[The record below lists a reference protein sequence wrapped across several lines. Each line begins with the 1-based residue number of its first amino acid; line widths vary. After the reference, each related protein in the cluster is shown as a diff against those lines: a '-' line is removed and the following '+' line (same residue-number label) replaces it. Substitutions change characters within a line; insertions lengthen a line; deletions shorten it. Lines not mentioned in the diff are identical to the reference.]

1 MMEAYL
7 AHVRRD
13 GSAEQTVAEHL
24 RHVGDL
30 MAEFA
35 AGIGLSATARLI
47 GLLHD
52 LGKCTQE
59 FADYLAYC
67 RQNPDDHSR
76 RGTVDHATAGGQL
89 LRRRYGA
96 HSEEGQ
102 LAADMAALV
111 IFSHHSGLMNYVDK
125 KGCADFLRRVEKDD
139 LLERVDL
146 AYYYREI
153 IGEEALDRLFA
164 EAVGEFSALDARIQ
178 SCASEETENYHFAW
192 GMVHKLLFSMLVDA
206 DRLDSAEFELDVR
219 WTQEWHTE
227 MLWDEFSVNLEKKLK
242 SFPMPQ
248 KETAKKIAG
257 LRQKISDDCLRAAQN
272 APGIYKLSVPTGGGK
287 TLAGMRFALR
297 HAQLYGKKRIIF
309 VIPYTSIIEQN
320 AKEIRDIFDC
330 DEAILEHHSNVLP
343 EGIAGEDSESMD
355 WRRLLTERWD
365 VPVIFTTQ
373 VQFLNALFAGD
384 GSSMR
389 RLHALEDSILIFD
402 EIQTLPVR
410 CTHLFNAAM
419 NFLQSFCRVTAVLCT
434 ATQPPLERM
443 ECPLALGREAELTS
457 DVAAVFEGFRRVR
470 IENCCRVGG
479 VSVDEIAKEI
489 LQSAEERG
497 DVLAIVNLTR
507 QARELYQA
515 VQEVAQSV
523 QREIRVVHLSTKMC
537 PAHRR
542 RVLDEVRAELAQRWE
557 KPEKRLVCISTQLI
571 EAGVDVSFPVVYR
584 ALAGF
589 SSIAQAAGRCNRHG
603 DGAQGL
609 VRIVAFADEGLLHLE
624 DIRQGQKIAQILLH
638 KKEADTI
645 LSPQVMTEYFL
656 KFYQGRTSKE
666 LRYPIEKQYTLFDL
680 LSANY
685 VAQQTREESGEPADF
700 WFMQAFYDAGKAF
713 EVIDSYTESVLVP
726 YAAGKELIAAFDR
739 REVDKKHFCQDMRRA
754 QQYMVN
760 LFRQELENLKAQGA
774 IWQTESGVFALHE
787 GYYRE
792 DFGVQLEQESTYYM
806 L

>member
-1 MMEAYL
+1 MPHWMKMDFHARQPVYEGWGVMMGDYL
-7 AHVRRD
+7 ARIRRD
-13 GSAEQTVAEHL
+13 GSAGQTVPEHL
-24 RHVGDL
+24 GNVAEL
-30 MAEFA
+30 MAGFA
-35 AGIGLSATARLI
+35 EGSGLSATARLI
-47 GLLHD
+47 GILHD
-52 LGKCTQE
+52 LGKCTAE
-59 FADYLAYC
+59 FSSYLEWC
-67 RQNPDDHSR
+67 REHSGDFSR

-146 AYYYREI
+146 AYYYHEV

-164 EAVGEFSALDARIQ
+164 EAVGEFSALDARIG

-192 GMVHKLLFSMLVDA
+192 GMVHKFLFSMLVDA

-219 WTQEWHTE
+219 LTQEWHTE

-242 SFPMPQ
+242 GFPMPQ

-257 LRQKISDDCLRAAQN
+257 LRQKISDDCLRAAPN
-272 APGIYKLSVPTGGGK
+272 TPGIYKLSVPTGGGK

-320 AKEIRDIFDC
+320 AKEIRDIFGC

-343 EGIAGEDSESMD
+343 EDIAGEDSESTD

-443 ECPLALGREAELTS
+443 ECPLALGGKAELTTEQT
-457 DVAAVFEGFRRVR
+457 DN
-470 IENCCRVGG
+470 IPTGG
-479 VSVDEIAKEI
+479 VS
-489 LQSAEERG
+489 RG
-497 DVLAIVNLTR
+497 LCKLFFSMAF
-507 QARELYQA
+507 
-515 VQEVAQSV
+515 AQN
-523 QREIRVVHLSTKMC
+523 IIH
-537 PAHRR
+537 
-542 RVLDEVRAELAQRWE
+542 
-557 KPEKRLVCISTQLI
+557 
-571 EAGVDVSFPVVYR
+571 FP
-584 ALAGF
+584 LGT
-589 SSIAQAAGRCNRHG
+589 
-603 DGAQGL
+603 DGA
-609 VRIVAFADEGLLHLE
+609 
-624 DIRQGQKIAQILLH
+624 
-638 KKEADTI
+638 
-645 LSPQVMTEYFL
+645 
-656 KFYQGRTSKE
+656 
-666 LRYPIEKQYTLFDL
+666 
-680 LSANY
+680 
-685 VAQQTREESGEPADF
+685 
-700 WFMQAFYDAGKAF
+700 
-713 EVIDSYTESVLVP
+713 
-726 YAAGKELIAAFDR
+726 
-739 REVDKKHFCQDMRRA
+739 
-754 QQYMVN
+754 
-760 LFRQELENLKAQGA
+760 
-774 IWQTESGVFALHE
+774 
-787 GYYRE
+787 
-792 DFGVQLEQESTYYM
+792 
-806 L
+806 

>member
-13 GSAEQTVAEHL
+13 GSAEQTVPEHL
-24 RHVGDL
+24 RRVGDL

-67 RQNPDDHSR
+67 RQHPDDHSR

-89 LRRRYGA
+89 LRRWYGA

-146 AYYYREI
+146 AYYYREV

-164 EAVGEFSALDARIQ
+164 EVVGEFSALDARIE

-206 DRLDSAEFELDVR
+206 DRLDSAEFEMDVR
-219 WTQEWHTE
+219 LTQEWHTE
-227 MLWDEFSVNLEKKLK
+227 MLWGEFSVNLEKKLK

-257 LRQKISDDCLRAAQN
+257 LRQKISDDCLGAAQN

-320 AKEIRDIFDC
+320 AKEIRDIFGC

-343 EGIAGEDSESMD
+343 EDIAGEDSESMD
-355 WRRLLTERWD
+355 WRHLLTERWD

-443 ECPLALGREAELTS
+443 ECPLALGGKADLTT
-457 DVAAVFEGFRRVR
+457 DAAAVFEGFRRVH
-470 IENCCRVGG
+470 IENCCRDGG
-479 VSVDEIAKEI
+479 SSVDEIAAEI
-489 LQSAEERG
+489 LESAEERG
-497 DVLAIVNLTR
+497 DVLAIVNLTK
-507 QARELYQA
+507 QARKLYQA
-515 VQEVAQSV
+515 VL
-523 QREIRVVHLSTKMC
+523 REASSAEHETQVVHLSTKMC
-537 PAHRR
+537 PAHRK
-542 RVLDEVRAELAQRWE
+542 RVLDEVRAELARHRE
-557 KPEKRLVCISTQLI
+557 EPEKRLICISTQLI

-603 DGAQGL
+603 EGTQGL
-609 VRIVAFADEGLLHLE
+609 VRIVEVADEGLLHLE
-624 DIRQGQKIAQILLH
+624 DIREGKKIARILLN
-638 KKEADTI
+638 KNEADAI
-645 LSPQVMTEYFL
+645 LSPEVMKEYFL
-656 KFYQGRTSKE
+656 KFYQGRMPRE
-666 LRYPIEKQYTLFDL
+666 LRYPLDKRYTLFDL
-680 LSANY
+680 LSANG
-685 VAQQTREESGEPADF
+685 AGQQVREERGEPGF
-700 WFMQAFYDAGKAF
+700 WFMQAFRDAGQAF

-726 YAAGKELIAAFDR
+726 YAEGKDLMAAFDKKV
-739 REVDKKHFCQDMRRA
+739 VDKKLFYQAARRA

-760 LFRQELENLKAQGA
+760 LFRYEMETLEAQGA
-774 IWQTESGVFALHE
+774 VRQTESGVFVLHE
-787 GYYRE
+787 PYYRE
-792 DFGVQLEQESTYYM
+792 DFGVQLEQETTYYM
-806 L
+806 I